1 MMLGLAAPAQHCSG
15 DAAMP
20 AHNPHLGTKEAV
32 CRRRPSRRSSRAVS
46 AEQALPPAA
55 AQIIAQQAAVQRQA
69 LVAVAAVLPQQ
80 QPQHTGASSP
90 PTHQQQQQQP
100 VHLVPQQHAIQPQ
113 DTAQLALLPPSV
125 LQQQDLQPLQQHQA
139 PAGSSNGN
147 STSSGTA
154 VDPTALH
161 ITDRVRLLTSNAAA
175 RRRSSK
181 QRALPGGL
189 PVNVLQYCTAA
200 GISGAASQLVLQH
213 VKATRI
219 SSTPESL
226 GPYLV
231 SYKRLVQV
239 SAH

>member
-1 MMLGLAAPAQHCSG
+1 
-15 DAAMP
+15 
-20 AHNPHLGTKEAV
+20 
-32 CRRRPSRRSSRAVS
+32 
-46 AEQALPPAA
+46 
-55 AQIIAQQAAVQRQA
+55 
-69 LVAVAAVLPQQ
+69 
-80 QPQHTGASSP
+80 
-90 PTHQQQQQQP
+90 
-100 VHLVPQQHAIQPQ
+100 
-113 DTAQLALLPPSV
+113 
-125 LQQQDLQPLQQHQA
+125 
-139 PAGSSNGN
+139 
-147 STSSGTA
+147 

-161 ITDRVRLLTSNAAA
+161 ITDRVRLLTGNAAA

-181 QRALPGGL
+181 QRASPGGL

-239 SAH
+239 SVQGGSMLHQHSLCRQTLRSMTAVRPAPEPFRVWGRRW